1 MQTHVAQLNLVVL
14 IRIRSKAEFAI
25 LCLNSLTT
33 KVSVSYQSA
42 TFMQQL
48 YYVHWLW

>member
-14 IRIRSKAEFAI
+14 VRIRSKAEFAI

-33 KVSVSYQSA
+33 KVSDFHIKVPLSCNN
-42 TFMQQL
+42 
-48 YYVHWLW
+48 